1 MRLAGM
7 KSVVTGG
14 ASGIGAA
21 TARRFAAEGAQ
32 VCILDR
38 DVATAQA
45 LAEELGSEHFALEL
59 DVRFEAAVEQAAA
72 DVYAR
77 WEAVDVLV
85 NNAGSELNKTYNETT
100 VEEWD
105 KVLDTDL
112 KGPWLLCK
120 HFVPPMV
127 EYGSGSV
134 INISSLNG
142 LVGFPLS
149 TAYGSAKGGLVVFT
163 RDMAIELA
171 TTGVRINCVCPGVI
185 ETPMMERWTDL
196 MPDKDEAKAMLRG
209 VMPIGRMG
217 TAEEVAGAVLFFAS
231 ADSSLCQGAVL
242 SVEEVLASEQL
253 AARDFLA
260 GFAPSASLDRDIQV
274 VSTGVK
280 IDGAR
285 PKVETPPPA
294 LGANTAEIWGELGFS
309 EAELEDLRQRGVI

>member
-127 EYGSGSV
+127 ERGSGSV

-196 MPDKDEAKAMLRG
+196 MPDKEEAKAMLRG

-242 SVEEVLASEQL
+242 SV
-253 AARDFLA
+253 DG
-260 GFAPSASLDRDIQV
+260 GF
-274 VSTGVK
+274 
-280 IDGAR
+280 
-285 PKVETPPPA
+285 
-294 LGANTAEIWGELGFS
+294 TA
-309 EAELEDLRQRGVI
+309 Q

>member
-45 LAEELGSEHFALEL
+45 LADELGSEHFALEL

-77 WEAVDVLV
+77 WKAVDVLV

-127 EYGSGSV
+127 ERGSGSV

-217 TAEEVAGAVLFFAS
+217 TADEVAGAVLFFAS
-231 ADSSLCQGAVL
+231 PDSSLCQGAVL
-242 SVEEVLASEQL
+242 SV
-253 AARDFLA
+253 DG
-260 GFAPSASLDRDIQV
+260 GF
-274 VSTGVK
+274 
-280 IDGAR
+280 
-285 PKVETPPPA
+285 
-294 LGANTAEIWGELGFS
+294 TA
-309 EAELEDLRQRGVI
+309 Q

>member
-1 MRLAGM
+1 MRLQDL
-7 KSVVTGG
+7 KCLVTGG
-14 ASGIGAA
+14 GSGIGAA
-21 TARRFAAEGAQ
+21 TVKRFAAEGAE

-38 DVATAQA
+38 DLPTAQT
-45 LAEELGSEHFALEL
+45 LAAELGQDHFAVEL
-59 DVRFEAAVEQAAA
+59 DVRHEPAVEQAAA
-72 DVYAR
+72 EVYAR
-77 WEAVDVLV
+77 WGYIDVLV

-120 HFVPPMV
+120 HFVPGMV
-127 EYGSGSV
+127 RRGSGSV

-171 TTGVRINCVCPGVI
+171 TSGVRINCVCPGVI

-196 MPDKDEAKAMLRG
+196 MPDKEEAKAMLRG

-217 TAEEVAGAVLFFAS
+217 TAEEVASAVLFFAS

-242 SVEEVLASEQL
+242 SV
-253 AARDFLA
+253 DG
-260 GFAPSASLDRDIQV
+260 GF
-274 VSTGVK
+274 
-280 IDGAR
+280 
-285 PKVETPPPA
+285 
-294 LGANTAEIWGELGFS
+294 TA
-309 EAELEDLRQRGVI
+309 Q

>member
-1 MRLAGM
+1 MRLTGM
-7 KSVVTGG
+7 KCAVTGG

-21 TARRFAAEGAQ
+21 TVKRFAAEGAQ

-38 DVATAQA
+38 DVAAAQT
-45 LAEELGSEHFALEL
+45 LAEKMGGDHFALEL

-72 DVYAR
+72 SVYTR
-77 WEAVDVLV
+77 WGPLDVLV

-127 EYGSGSV
+127 ERGSGSV

-217 TAEEVAGAVLFFAS
+217 AAEEVAGAVLFFAS
-231 ADSSLCQGAVL
+231 PDSSLCQGSVL
-242 SVEEVLASEQL
+242 CV
-253 AARDFLA
+253 
-260 GFAPSASLDRDIQV
+260 
-274 VSTGVK
+274 
-280 IDGAR
+280 DGR
-285 PKVETPPPA
+285 F
-294 LGANTAEIWGELGFS
+294 TA
-309 EAELEDLRQRGVI
+309 Q

>member
-1 MRLAGM
+1 MRLLNLRC
-7 KSVVTGG
+7 VVTGG

-21 TARRFAAEGAQ
+21 TARRFAAEGAE

-38 DVATAQA
+38 DLPAAKT
-45 LAEELGSEHFALEL
+45 LAKELGEGHVAMEL
-59 DVRFEAAVEQAAA
+59 DVRFEAGVERVADAVYGHW
-72 DVYAR
+72 DR
-77 WEAVDVLV
+77 VDVLV

-100 VEEWD
+100 VDEWD
-105 KVLDTDL
+105 RVLDTDL

-120 HFVPPMV
+120 HFVPRMV
-127 EYGSGSV
+127 ERGSGSV

-171 TTGVRINCVCPGVI
+171 TSGVRINCVCPGVI

-196 MPDKDEAKAMLRG
+196 MPDKDEAKTMLRG

-217 TAEEVAGAVLFFAS
+217 TAEEVASAVLFFAS

-242 SVEEVLASEQL
+242 SV
-253 AARDFLA
+253 DG
-260 GFAPSASLDRDIQV
+260 GF
-274 VSTGVK
+274 
-280 IDGAR
+280 
-285 PKVETPPPA
+285 
-294 LGANTAEIWGELGFS
+294 TA
-309 EAELEDLRQRGVI
+309 Q

>member
-1 MRLAGM
+1 MRLLNLRC
-7 KSVVTGG
+7 VVTGG

-21 TARRFAAEGAQ
+21 TVRRFAAEGAE

-38 DVATAQA
+38 DLPAAKT
-45 LAEELGSEHFALEL
+45 LAKELGEGHLAMEL
-59 DVRFEAAVEQAAA
+59 DVRFEAGVERVADAV
-72 DVYAR
+72 YGHWGR
-77 WEAVDVLV
+77 VDVLV

-100 VEEWD
+100 VDEWD
-105 KVLDTDL
+105 RVLDTDL

-120 HFVPPMV
+120 HFVPRMV
-127 EYGSGSV
+127 ERGSGSV

-171 TTGVRINCVCPGVI
+171 TSGVRINCVCPGVI

-196 MPDKDEAKAMLRG
+196 MPDKNEAKAMLRG

-217 TAEEVAGAVLFFAS
+217 TAEEVASAVLFFAS

-242 SVEEVLASEQL
+242 SV
-253 AARDFLA
+253 DG
-260 GFAPSASLDRDIQV
+260 GF
-274 VSTGVK
+274 
-280 IDGAR
+280 
-285 PKVETPPPA
+285 
-294 LGANTAEIWGELGFS
+294 TA
-309 EAELEDLRQRGVI
+309 Q

>member
-1 MRLAGM
+1 MRLHNL
-7 KSVVTGG
+7 KCVVTGG

-21 TARRFAAEGAQ
+21 TVRRFAAEGAK

-38 DVATAQA
+38 DLRAAEA
-45 LAEELGSEHFALEL
+45 LANALGPEHFALEL
-59 DVRFEAAVEQAAA
+59 DVRLEPAVEHATSA
-72 DVYAR
+72 VLAR
-77 WEAVDVLV
+77 WDHIDVLV
-85 NNAGSELNKTYNETT
+85 NNAGSELNKTYHETT
-100 VEEWD
+100 IEEWD
-105 KVLDTDL
+105 RVLDTDL

-120 HFVPPMV
+120 YFVPSMV
-127 EYGSGSV
+127 ERGSGSV

-196 MPDKDEAKAMLRG
+196 MPDKEEAKAMLRG

-231 ADSSLCQGAVL
+231 ADSSLCQGAIL
-242 SVEEVLASEQL
+242 SV
-253 AARDFLA
+253 DG
-260 GFAPSASLDRDIQV
+260 GF
-274 VSTGVK
+274 
-280 IDGAR
+280 
-285 PKVETPPPA
+285 
-294 LGANTAEIWGELGFS
+294 TA
-309 EAELEDLRQRGVI
+309 Q

>member
-1 MRLAGM
+1 MRLQNL
-7 KSVVTGG
+7 KCVVTGG

-21 TARRFAAEGAQ
+21 TVRRFVEEGAE

-38 DVATAQA
+38 DLPAAQA
-45 LAEELGSEHFALEL
+45 LASELGSTHFALEL
-59 DVRFEAAVEQAAA
+59 DVRIESAVVQAAA
-72 DVYAR
+72 AVYER
-77 WEAVDVLV
+77 WDRVDVLV
-85 NNAGSELNKTYNETT
+85 NNAGSELNKTYHDTT

-105 KVLDTDL
+105 RVLDTDL

-127 EYGSGSV
+127 ERGSGSG

-196 MPDKDEAKAMLRG
+196 MPDKEEAKSMLRG

-217 TAEEVAGAVLFFAS
+217 TAEEVAGAILFFAS
-231 ADSSLCQGAVL
+231 PDSSLCQGAIL
-242 SVEEVLASEQL
+242 SV
-253 AARDFLA
+253 DG
-260 GFAPSASLDRDIQV
+260 GF
-274 VSTGVK
+274 
-280 IDGAR
+280 
-285 PKVETPPPA
+285 
-294 LGANTAEIWGELGFS
+294 TA
-309 EAELEDLRQRGVI
+309 Q

>member
-1 MRLAGM
+1 MRLQGLNC
-7 KSVVTGG
+7 VVTGG

-21 TARRFAAEGAQ
+21 TVRRFAKEGAS

-38 DVATAQA
+38 D
-45 LAEELGSEHFALEL
+45 LAAAELLAKELGDGHLAMAL
-59 DVRFEAAVEQAAA
+59 DVRFEATVKQVAEAVYGQW
-72 DVYAR
+72 DK
-77 WEAVDVLV
+77 VDVLV
-85 NNAGSELNKTYNETT
+85 NNAGSELNKAYNETT

-120 HFVPPMV
+120 YFVPRMV
-127 EYGSGSV
+127 ERGSGSV

-196 MPDKDEAKAMLRG
+196 MPDKNEAKAMLRG

-217 TAEEVAGAVLFFAS
+217 TAHEVAATILFFAS
-231 ADSSLCQGAVL
+231 EDSSLCQGAVL
-242 SVEEVLASEQL
+242 SV
-253 AARDFLA
+253 DG
-260 GFAPSASLDRDIQV
+260 GF
-274 VSTGVK
+274 
-280 IDGAR
+280 
-285 PKVETPPPA
+285 
-294 LGANTAEIWGELGFS
+294 TA
-309 EAELEDLRQRGVI
+309 Q

>member
-1 MRLAGM
+1 MRLLNLRC
-7 KSVVTGG
+7 VVTGG

-21 TARRFAAEGAQ
+21 TVRRFAAEGAE

-38 DVATAQA
+38 DLPAAET
-45 LAEELGSEHFALEL
+45 LANELGEGHLAMEL
-59 DVRFEAAVEQAAA
+59 DVRLEAGVERVAAAVYEHW
-72 DVYAR
+72 DC
-77 WEAVDVLV
+77 VDVLV

-100 VEEWD
+100 VDEWD
-105 KVLDTDL
+105 RVLDTDL

-120 HFVPPMV
+120 HFVPRMV
-127 EYGSGSV
+127 ERGSGSV

-171 TTGVRINCVCPGVI
+171 TSGVRINCVCPGVI

-196 MPDKDEAKAMLRG
+196 MPDKDEAKSMLRG

-217 TAEEVAGAVLFFAS
+217 TAEEVASAVLFFAS

-242 SVEEVLASEQL
+242 SV
-253 AARDFLA
+253 DG
-260 GFAPSASLDRDIQV
+260 GF
-274 VSTGVK
+274 
-280 IDGAR
+280 
-285 PKVETPPPA
+285 
-294 LGANTAEIWGELGFS
+294 TA
-309 EAELEDLRQRGVI
+309 Q